1 MAGISPDI
9 FSAAEFLTKGDL
21 VGIPTETVYGLAG
34 NALDGSA
41 VAKIFEVKNR
51 PSFDPLIMHI
61 SGIDQVGKYAS
72 DFPEKL
78 EKLAQEFW
86 PGPLTVLLP
95 KKDIVPDIV
104 TSGLSRVALRV
115 PAHPLTRSL
124 LGLLDFPLAAP
135 SANPFGYISP
145 TQASHVSEQL
155 GDKIPLILD
164 GGSCSVGLES
174 TIVGME
180 DGEVVI
186 YRMGGLSIDAI
197 QEVVG
202 KVTVRTQSSSRPDA
216 PGLLISHYAPR
227 VPFLVGNLDE
237 LIAEASKAKKDFA
250 VLSLSRQFEE
260 IEASRQYSLSNDE
273 NLNEAAQNLFA
284 AMRQLDSSGAEVIL
298 AEYMPE
304 VGLGRAMNDR
314 LRRAAA
320 KG

>member
-1 MAGISPDI
+1 MAIISPDI
-9 FSAAEFLTKGDL
+9 FSAAELLKKGDL

-61 SGIDQVGKYAS
+61 SGIDQVENYAS

-78 EKLAQEFW
+78 KKLAQAFW
-86 PGPLTVLLP
+86 PGPLTLLLP
-95 KKDIVPDIV
+95 KKEIVPDIV

-115 PAHPLTRSL
+115 PAHSMTRSL

-155 GDKIPLILD
+155 GEKIPLILD
-164 GGSCSVGLES
+164 GGPCTVGLES

-197 QEVVG
+197 EEVVG
-202 KVTVRTQSSSRPDA
+202 KVIVRTQSSSRPDA

-237 LIAEASKAKKDFA
+237 LIAEASKSKKDFA

-260 IEASRQYSLSNDE
+260 IDASRQHSLSKDE